1 MDFHGKISQKK
12 KKNIEKPMEKSM
24 VSSEDVAQ
32 DTNQN

>member
-12 KKNIEKPMEKSM
+12 KHIEKPMEKSM